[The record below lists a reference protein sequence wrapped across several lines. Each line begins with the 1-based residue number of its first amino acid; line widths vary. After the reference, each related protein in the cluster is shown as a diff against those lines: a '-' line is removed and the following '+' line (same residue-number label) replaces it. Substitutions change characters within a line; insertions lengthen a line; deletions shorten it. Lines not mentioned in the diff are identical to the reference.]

1 MSAQVLLQLADVSKS
16 FNDVSALS
24 GVSIEVCEGEC
35 VGVIGPNGSGKTTLF
50 NVISGFVMPDSGTV
64 YFERRLLQV
73 PPYKIPSRGIAR
85 TFQITELCSSLTIL
99 ENIGV
104 GAYGSRTNRSKH
116 GLSSLL
122 RNWRNTVKVEGL
134 LDIAGLLGLTKQLHA
149 FPETLTNFERRKAEI
164 ARALVSGPKLLLLD
178 EPTSGFTQSERDSFT
193 DTVHT
198 IKSLGVSLLIIE
210 HDLTLIRKACG
221 RVIVLD
227 AGQKVADGTPDA
239 ISRDSTVSE
248 IYIGVPNVE
257 R

>member
-1 MSAQVLLQLADVSKS
+1 MLLQIADVSRN
-16 FNDVSALS
+16 FNGVSALS

-35 VGVIGPNGSGKTTLF
+35 VGIIGPNGSGKTTLF
-50 NVISGFVMPDSGTV
+50 NVISGFVIPDSGTV
-64 YFERRLLQV
+64 YFEGRHLLEV
-73 PPYKIPSRGIAR
+73 PPHKIPSRGIAR
-85 TFQITELCSSLTIL
+85 TFQNTQLCSSLTIL

-104 GAYGSRTNRSKH
+104 GAHSSRKTRSKR
-116 GLSSLL
+116 GLSSVL
-122 RNWRNTVKVEGL
+122 RNWKNTVNVEAL
-134 LDIAGLLGLTKQLHA
+134 LDIAKFLNLTKQLNA

-164 ARALVSGPKLLLLD
+164 ARALVSSPKLLLLD

-210 HDLTLIRKACG
+210 HDLTLIRRACN

-227 AGQKVADGTPDA
+227 AGQKVGDGTPET

-248 IYIGVPNVE
+248 IYVGVLNVE